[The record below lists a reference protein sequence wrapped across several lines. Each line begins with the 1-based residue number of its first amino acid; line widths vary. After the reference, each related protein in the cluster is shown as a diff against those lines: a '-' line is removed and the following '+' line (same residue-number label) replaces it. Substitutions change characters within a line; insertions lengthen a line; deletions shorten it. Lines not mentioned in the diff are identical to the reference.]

1 MAPRRRESKPA
12 DTPEIPETGATS
24 EPTADAT
31 PARPRRTRMTADATT
46 PAAGDGRAPR
56 RRRVHSHAP
65 AASLALLAGSQAG
78 AEQPGS
84 AEGSAP
90 DGETEGQPTAGPAIP
105 QILPVLPLRG
115 GTVVFPLA
123 VVPLLVGQER
133 SIKLIDDVMRGDRL
147 VALVAQ
153 TSDAQ
158 EQAGPD
164 DLHQIGT
171 AGVIHQLMRGADGTI
186 RLVVQGLERIKLGEF
201 EQAEPYLKARVIVA
215 AETISTGVETQGLR
229 RALVDL
235 FRRLVPLVEEL
246 PNELVGAV
254 ESLEDPRQLA
264 YLVAST
270 IPLPGPTR
278 QELLEED
285 VLDTKM
291 QRLVELLQ
299 HELAV
304 RELGQKITTETRER
318 MTKAQREYFL
328 REQLRAIRRELGEEE
343 ENGDLGQLRKRIEE
357 VGLPE
362 EARREADR
370 ELGRLANVPPASP
383 EHGIIR
389 TYLDWMAS
397 LPWSTLT
404 GGEIDVPKARQI
416 LDEDHYDL
424 EKIKDR
430 ILEYLA
436 VKKLRQERQATAAE
450 LVEDGSV
457 ETPAPNTQSETPT
470 DRVAR
475 EPILCFVGPPGVGK
489 TSLGQSIARSLGR
502 KFVRISLGGVHDESE
517 IRGHRRTYI
526 GALPGRIIQSI
537 RRAEARDPVFM
548 LDEIDK
554 VGADWRG
561 DPSSALLEVLDPA
574 QNHSFVDNYLGVG
587 FDLSQV
593 LFLTTANTLD
603 TIPAPLRDRM
613 EVLPLSGYTDDEKVQ
628 IARTYLVPKQLT
640 AHGLRPEELTIEE
653 GALRAVIR
661 GYTREAGVRN
671 LDREVATLCR
681 KVAREIAEGRTEPK
695 VLTADD
701 VVHYL
706 GRLRFIDEV
715 AERTERPGV
724 ATGLAWTPTG
734 GDVLFVEATC
744 MPSRNEQLILTGMLG
759 DVMRESAQAALSY
772 IRAYGGRLVGPGKN
786 GALGSK
792 RSGRKNG
799 AAVPACA
806 DLDGSVFEGATIH
819 LHVPAGAI
827 PKDGPSAG
835 VTMLTALAS
844 LATGRPVRSD
854 LAMTGELTLRG
865 KVLPIGG
872 VKEKVLA
879 AHRAGIKTILLP
891 RQNERE
897 LEEDVPPELRE
908 SLTIHFVD
916 TAEEVLAHA
925 LEPAAERTK
934 ASAPRSKGKATA
946 AKGGTGP
953 RAARGKSAAG

>member
-1 MAPRRRESKPA
+1 
-12 DTPEIPETGATS
+12 
-24 EPTADAT
+24 
-31 PARPRRTRMTADATT
+31 
-46 PAAGDGRAPR
+46 
-56 RRRVHSHAP
+56 
-65 AASLALLAGSQAG
+65 
-78 AEQPGS
+78 
-84 AEGSAP
+84 
-90 DGETEGQPTAGPAIP
+90 
-105 QILPVLPLRG
+105 LPVLPLRG

-158 EQAGPD
+158 EHAGPD

-171 AGVIHQLMRGADGTI
+171 AGVIHQLMRSPDGTI
-186 RLVVQGLERIKLGEF
+186 RLVIQGLERIRLGAF
-201 EQAEPYLKARVIVA
+201 EQTDPYLRARVILA
-215 AETISTGVETQGLR
+215 PETVSTGVETQGLR
-229 RALVDL
+229 RAVVDL

-357 VGLPE
+357 AGLTE

-397 LPWSTLT
+397 LPWNKLT
-404 GGEIDVPKARQI
+404 GGEIDVPKARAI

-436 VKKLRQERQATAAE
+436 VKKLRQDRQAQAAE

-613 EVLPLSGYTDDEKVQ
+613 EVLQLSGYTDAEKVQ
-628 IARTYLVPKQLT
+628 IARAYLVPKQRT
-640 AHGLRPEELTIEE
+640 AHGLQTAELEFSDE
-653 GALRAVIR
+653 ALRAIVR

-671 LDREVATLCR
+671 LDREIASVCR

-695 VLTADD
+695 VVTPDD

-706 GRLRFIDEV
+706 GRQRFIDEV

-734 GDVLFVEATC
+734 GDVLFIEATC

-772 IRAYGGRLVGPGKN
+772 IRAYPSSVGGAGKN
-786 GALGSK
+786 GKGGTMAKS
-792 RSGRKNG
+792 G
-799 AAVPACA
+799 AAVPPCA
-806 DLDGSVFEGATIH
+806 GLDGNIFEGSTIH

-897 LEEDVPPELRE
+897 FEEDVPPELRD
-908 SLTIHFVD
+908 SFKVVFVD
-916 TAEEVLAHA
+916 TAEEVLAEA
-925 LEPAAERTK
+925 LEPAVAPPSATK
-934 ASAPRSKGKATA
+934 NG
-946 AKGGTGP
+946 
-953 RAARGKSAAG
+953 AARGGRSRAKAAAK